1 MIVLVSMHAFARI
14 LVAAK
19 TPVLALTVA
28 YDEGPLDECWAV
40 VRSVDRVPLLSP
52 AAELDSAT
60 AATPVLP
67 IVGTVCND
75 DSVLAGDVTCAASAD
90 TASMTTHRPIVY
102 DIWLDKSDVQ
112 ILRRPDSSVCTNW
125 RSRCVRIRYQRH
137 VLRRYPRY
145 RSSQDAYDR
154 SSHP

>member
-28 YDEGPLDECWAV
+28 YNEGLLDECGAV
-40 VRSVDRVPLLSP
+40 VRSVDRVTLLSP

-60 AATPVLP
+60 AATPVVP

-75 DSVLAGDVTCAASAD
+75 DSVLAGEVTCAASAD
-90 TASMTTHRPIVY
+90 TASMTTHRPIVS
-102 DIWLDKSDVQ
+102 DIIQ